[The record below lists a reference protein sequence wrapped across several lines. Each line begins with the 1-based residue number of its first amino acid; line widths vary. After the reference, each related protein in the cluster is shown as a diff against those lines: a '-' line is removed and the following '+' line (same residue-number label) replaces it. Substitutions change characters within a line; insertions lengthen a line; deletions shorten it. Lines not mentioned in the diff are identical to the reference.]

1 MQCWPNS
8 EVPMILEVYY
18 IIIVLCVSSSH
29 PRLCSLYVHFM
40 LTAYWLSSTS
50 RYIASVSGH
59 STDHYDF
66 AYPTDNSCDAPS
78 QTLTNSHMPACFWFH
93 VKFFSVVFLSM
104 YLNSH
109 HNLQFATVF
118 FLTWHEIEI
127 RKVRHCHDKLICNH
141 HARVTFHDWLVV
153 FHMFDMFVVFVNM

>member
-1 MQCWPNS
+1 MLAKFRGSNDIRS
-8 EVPMILEVYY
+8 LLYY
-18 IIIVLCVSSSH
+18 YRSVCIFLTSKAMFS
-29 PRLCSLYVHFM
+29 LCS
-40 LTAYWLSSTS
+40 TAYWLSSTS

-109 HNLQFATVF
+109 HNLQFAPF
-118 FLTWHEIEI
+118 FFS
-127 RKVRHCHDKLICNH
+127 HDM
-141 HARVTFHDWLVV
+141 R
-153 FHMFDMFVVFVNM
+153 